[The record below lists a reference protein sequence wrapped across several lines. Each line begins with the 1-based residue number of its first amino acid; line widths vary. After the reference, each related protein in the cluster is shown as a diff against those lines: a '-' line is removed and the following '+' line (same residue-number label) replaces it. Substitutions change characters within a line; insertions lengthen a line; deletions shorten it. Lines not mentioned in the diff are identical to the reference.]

1 MSIYARN
8 FIIDEEEG
16 KSKLIKHLNQI
27 RVDRGTW
34 NSTPGGWNKSGKKA
48 RIMKRYN
55 SLPTRTFEKNK
66 AILDDLDYE

>member
-8 FIIDEEEG
+8 FIIDEDG
-16 KSKLIKHLNQI
+16 KAKLIKHLNQN
-27 RVDRGTW
+27 RVDRVSFT
-34 NSTPGGWNKSGKKA
+34 NPGGWNKSGKKA

-55 SLPTRTFEKNK
+55 SLPTRTFDKAK